1 MKHFITLLFCLLV
14 LSCSNPSNSKK
25 SGKSTLNSL
34 DVESSIGK
42 GRIVNISE
50 ISTDIKYVPLETN
63 KNSLIGKGALVF
75 YENDRIY
82 VKFSKIVK
90 VFNSDGKYLFT
101 FNRIGR
107 GPQEYT
113 DGGIIEIEKR
123 TGNFNVQTVRRNTTS
138 LKRYNRDGIFINEIN
153 INSPSGESL
162 SRVQQIS
169 DSLFLMRISNRIIK
183 NDIEYFALV
192 IDNLSNI
199 REMIPLPEVKEKKSN
214 ETISVG
220 NRVINFQTS
229 NTQRP
234 IHLYNDSLRFY
245 NQLDEAIYSY
255 DSEKGSFPRFHI
267 DYGKFR
273 SSDAISSSLSGSPGK
288 HISVSTLY
296 FIESDN
302 FLILYFHLGD
312 YAHEPFT
319 GRRWFTFDRVVERRD
334 AYGLFNKKTGDFT
347 LLNHPVK
354 GVPGFRDDILQ
365 GPPFVIH
372 SLSGDNTGV
381 QMILSSDF
389 KEYLSQHKTSAQL
402 KKIADS
408 LNDEDNPVIVLVKLR

>member
-1 MKHFITLLFCLLV
+1 MIHFITFLFCLLV
-14 LSCSNPSNSKK
+14 LSCGNPSNSKK
-25 SGKSTLNSL
+25 SGKSALNSL
-34 DVESSIGK
+34 DVGSSIGK

-50 ISTDIKYVPLETN
+50 IATDIKYVPLETN
-63 KNSLIGKGALVF
+63 KNSLIGTGALVF

-82 VKFSKIVK
+82 VRFSKIVK

-107 GPQEYT
+107 GPQEYPA
-113 DGGIIEIEKR
+113 GGIIEIEKG
-123 TGNFNVQTVRRNTTS
+123 TGNFNVKTVRINTTS
-138 LKRYNRDGIFINEIN
+138 VKRYNREGIFINEIN
-153 INSPSGESL
+153 INNPSGESL

-169 DSLFLMRISNRIIK
+169 DSLFLMCISNRIIK

-192 IDNLSNI
+192 IDTLCNI
-199 REMIPLPEVKEKKSN
+199 REMIPLPEVKEKKSD

-234 IHLYNDSLRFY
+234 IFFYKDSLRFY

-273 SSDAISSSLSGSPGK
+273 SSDAITSGLSGSPGK
-288 HISVSTLY
+288 LISVNTHY

-312 YAHEPFT
+312 YAHEPYT
-319 GRRWFTFDRVVERRD
+319 GRKWFTFDQVKERRD
-334 AYGLFNKKTGDFT
+334 AYGLFNKKTGEFT

-365 GPPFVIH
+365 GQPYVIH
-372 SLSGDNTGV
+372 YLSGDNTGV

-402 KKIADS
+402 KKIADN
-408 LNDEDNPVIVLVKLR
+408 LKDEDNPVIVLIKMR